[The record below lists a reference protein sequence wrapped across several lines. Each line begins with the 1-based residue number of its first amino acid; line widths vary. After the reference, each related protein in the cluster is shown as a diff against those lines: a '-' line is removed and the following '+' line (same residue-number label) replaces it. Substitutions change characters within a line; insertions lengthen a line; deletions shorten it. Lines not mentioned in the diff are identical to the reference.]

1 MTNLTIARENYL
13 ANQNRLESIADNF
26 CNFLDCLLDE
36 TDFII
41 DQTENTKILLSIARM
56 KTKIKFL
63 KQQSTELD
71 EIIFFQEVYL

>member
-71 EIIFFQEVYL
+71 EIIFFQEVNL

>member
-1 MTNLTIARENYL
+1 MTNLTIVKENYL
-13 ANQNRLESIADNF
+13 ANQKRLESIADNF
-26 CNFLDCLLDE
+26 YNFLDCILDE

-63 KQQSTELD
+63 KQQNTELD
-71 EIIFFQEVYL
+71 EIIFFQEVNI

>member
-1 MTNLTIARENYL
+1 MTNLTIVRENYL
-13 ANQNRLESIADNF
+13 ANQKRLESIADNF

-63 KQQSTELD
+63 KQQNTELD
-71 EIIFFQEVYL
+71 EIIFFQEVNL

>member
-1 MTNLTIARENYL
+1 MTNLTIVRENYL
-13 ANQNRLESIADNF
+13 ANQKRLESIADNF
-26 CNFLDCLLDE
+26 YNFLDCLLDE

-63 KQQSTELD
+63 KQQNTELD
-71 EIIFFQEVYL
+71 EIIFFQEVNI